1 MKTLTLMPATF
12 PDAGAGDPGLRGGE
26 PMIPYRALAL
36 RVVRR
41 SGRVRYQSR
50 WVSAHWYHRYVS
62 GKPQPVRVQKPREHI
77 YALLY
82 LPRIAGTN
90 SPAELRMVDLATRT
104 DRAWVEDISECYA
117 MPPATELTTFF
128 PPNNRIGPDAK

>member
-1 MKTLTLMPATF
+1 MSRTSKVSH
-12 PDAGAGDPGLRGGE
+12 GASDMSTQKEQPS
-26 PMIPYRALAL
+26 PLAL

-50 WVSAHWYHRYVS
+50 WVSAHWYRRYVS
-62 GKPQPVRVQKPREHI
+62 GEPVRGQKPRDHI

-90 SPAELRMVDLATRT
+90 DPAETRMVDLATRT
-104 DRAWVEDISECYA
+104 DRAWVRDISDCYA

-128 PPNNRIGPDAK
+128 PPNSGSQPRGQNADS